1 MILQGLIFI
10 FKVESATY
18 IHLAIKRNPLYFICL
33 NAHNK
38 KRASVLRRIFQKVA
52 FLCET
57 LTSYLPCSSG
67 PAILKNIKI
76 DKYHNSKSQANS
88 APLWNLF
95 TFCSVE
101 VRTSVKLNFLFKWWP
116 QVMMVTMKSKSN
128 FPALKNTFKW
138 FPRHSP
144 KRLLV
149 TNALPAYDE
158 KLVRILLI
166 MDTVT
171 SYRSILYSFWP
182 AR

>member
-1 MILQGLIFI
+1 
-10 FKVESATY
+10 
-18 IHLAIKRNPLYFICL
+18 
-33 NAHNK
+33 
-38 KRASVLRRIFQKVA
+38 
-52 FLCET
+52 
-57 LTSYLPCSSG
+57 
-67 PAILKNIKI
+67 
-76 DKYHNSKSQANS
+76 
-88 APLWNLF
+88 
-95 TFCSVE
+95 
-101 VRTSVKLNFLFKWWP
+101 
-116 QVMMVTMKSKSN
+116 MMVTMKSKSN

-166 MDTVT
+166 MDTET